1 MPGGSHDLSHREF
14 TKRGREWTHA
24 PCAGPPGIRVEVR
37 ATKGSARA
45 VLCMR
50 CHEGVVLEARLRAY
64 SCDGCR
70 SLASAF
76 VQATHLSDG
85 HLSVLVPR
93 FPSHVSGCLGLGYR
107 LHRTVPRP
115 FAGWPQRRA
124 WLVTGCC
131 SKKAQPCRRRSPGA
145 REPRVTAR

>member
-1 MPGGSHDLSHREF
+1 MD
-14 TKRGREWTHA
+14 
-24 PCAGPPGIRVEVR
+24 PCAVCEVAPGIRVEVR

-45 VLCMR
+45 VLCMP
-50 CHEGVVLEARLRAY
+50 CHEGVVLEARLRAH
-64 SCDGCR
+64 SCNGCR

-76 VQATHLSDG
+76 DQADALERWPPERPGS
-85 HLSVLVPR
+85 R

-124 WLVTGCC
+124 WLVRAKMVREMLTGASAMPPRCC
-131 SKKAQPCRRRSPGA
+131 LPTEMNGWSGP
-145 REPRVTAR
+145 